1 MRHVLFAAATALVL
15 SLSAVRPAL
24 SQVTPEEQTIK
35 EFFSGQQMLV
45 TYREGGSLY
54 GTFFTL
60 QVHFCRSGRYMT
72 FGESR
77 KHTVLDNEQVNT
89 FSDEGTWEITT
100 VRGQMVLKYVSVSGQ
115 PNTVPVRVL
124 NGRVSL
130 GDGISVVRRGVAQCQ
145 R

>member
-1 MRHVLFAAATALVL
+1 M
-15 SLSAVRPAL
+15 VRD
-24 SQVTPEEQTIK
+24 
-35 EFFSGQQMLV
+35 FFNGQQMLV
-45 TYREGGSLY
+45 TYREGGALY

-77 KHTVLDNEQVNT
+77 KQTVLDNEQVNT

-100 VRGQMVLKYVSVSGQ
+100 FRGQMVLKYVSVSGQ
-115 PNTVPVRVL
+115 PNMVPVRVL